1 MNRDKIIELLEDGA
15 YLAGNRLY
23 HLSFRNGSRK
33 LEWSNISWQAVE
45 RVHGMFGTGRLVKV
59 DGATKLKSA

>member
-23 HLSFRNGSRK
+23 HSSFRKGSRK
-33 LEWSNISWQAVE
+33 LTSISWQAVE
-45 RVHGMFGTGRLVKV
+45 RVHGIFGTSRLVKV
-59 DGATKLKSA
+59 DGTTKLNPV

>member
-15 YLAGNRLY
+15 YLAGNRLC
-23 HLSFRNGSRK
+23 HASFRKGSRK
-33 LEWSNISWQAVE
+33 MTSVSWQAVE

-59 DGATKLKSA
+59 DGTTKLNPV

>member
-45 RVHGMFGTGRLVKV
+45 RVHGMFGTDRLSKV
-59 DGATKLKSA
+59 DGKTKLNNA